1 MPSKEGSASFLL
13 NAIAHGKRH
22 HRPQRW
28 LLDLKALLA
37 HRANKRT
44 FRVDLQNPHKFG
56 LVETDA
62 EGCQDLFL
70 PVFHAEQ
77 PLLTMHPLCLNGLR
91 EVPMRLD
98 RVVFFVGSTP
108 LPIQNQ
114 REKDEE

>member
-1 MPSKEGSASFLL
+1 MPGKEGSASFLL

-22 HRPQRW
+22 HQPQRW
-28 LLDLKALLA
+28 LLDLMALLG

-44 FRVDLQNPHKFG
+44 FRVDLQNPHRFG

-62 EGCQDLFL
+62 EGCQAPFL

-77 PLLTMHPLCLNGLR
+77 PLLTMHPLYLNGLR
-91 EVPMRLD
+91 EVPTRLD

-108 LPIQNQ
+108 LPIQ
-114 REKDEE
+114 REKDAE